1 MKADQENKLDFD
13 APVEAEDEV
22 TFKFTQCVEWTKDEK
37 FYFFTYLINYGL
49 PVNQVDGKT
58 NYNVLKDK

>member
-1 MKADQENKLDFD
+1 
-13 APVEAEDEV
+13 
-22 TFKFTQCVEWTKDEK
+22 VEWTKDEK

-58 NYNVLKDK
+58 NYNVLKEKQKNFLPKSSAEKSTADFEKFVYYF